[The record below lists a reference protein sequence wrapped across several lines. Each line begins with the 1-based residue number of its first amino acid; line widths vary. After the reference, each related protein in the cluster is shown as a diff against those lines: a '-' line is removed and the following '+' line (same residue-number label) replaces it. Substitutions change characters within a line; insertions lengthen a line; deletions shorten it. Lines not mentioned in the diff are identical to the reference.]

1 MPLRQGCGG
10 RFEGQRAYKKTG
22 AGRIAQGLHP
32 CSRVRGARARLLKW
46 RAELSP
52 RRPWTLDQVKRL
64 RGRSLWL
71 WGSLQNG
78 GAPDRIRTCDL
89 WNRNPTLY
97 PAELRVHAEGGLNR
111 LSDGWFLA

>member
-1 MPLRQGCGG
+1 MLQ
-10 RFEGQRAYKKTG
+10 T
-22 AGRIAQGLHP
+22 AQ
-32 CSRVRGARARLLKW
+32 
-46 RAELSP
+46 AESS
-52 RRPWTLDQVKRL
+52 V
-64 RGRSLWL
+64 SAF
-71 WGSLQNG
+71 GSLVVFGVRWIRRMWKRCPDLAISRRYLTTESGGQLHWILLPICFLQLFAAEAKSPQMPEKY